1 VGSLLHPAEALF
13 AGEPSVPVLAVC
25 EHYAGRERQMLKALE
40 LQAELGPVFD
50 VTCDCE
56 DGAPVGA
63 EHDHALMVAGLLTSH
78 ANRFRRT
85 GVRVH
90 DHDHPAWRQDLEII
104 VSRAGD
110 RIAYLTLPKVTSCAK
125 AASMIETV
133 QSLALRHG
141 LKRDIPIHV
150 LIETH
155 GGLREV
161 WEIAAL
167 PWMQALD
174 FGLLD
179 FVSGHGGAIPAS
191 AMRSPGQF
199 EHQLV
204 ARAKA
209 EVAAAALANG
219 LVPTH
224 NVTAAIDD
232 PDAAYQD
239 ARRAHEEFGFL
250 RMYSIHPAQIQ
261 PIVNAMKPDP
271 AEVDRASEILVA
283 AQHAGW
289 GPIRHGTQMHDRA
302 SYRHFWQ
309 VLSTARACGVRLP
322 PAAEAAFF
330 N

>member
-1 VGSLLHPAEALF
+1 VHPAQALF
-13 AGEPSVPVLAVC
+13 AEEPQAPVLAVC

-63 EHDHALMVAGLLTSH
+63 EREHALMVAAVLTSP
-78 ANRFRRT
+78 ANRFRRA
-85 GVRVH
+85 GVRIH
-90 DHDHPAWRQDLEII
+90 GHDHPAWRQDLEII
-104 VSRAGD
+104 LSRAGE
-110 RIAYLTLPKVTSCAK
+110 RIAYLTLPKATSCAK
-125 AASMIETV
+125 TASMIETV

-167 PWMQALD
+167 PWMQTLD

-179 FVSGHGGAIPAS
+179 FVSGHGGAIPVS

-199 EHQLV
+199 EHRLV
-204 ARAKA
+204 VRAKA

-239 ARRAHEEFGFL
+239 ACRARQELGFQ

-261 PIVNAMKPDP
+261 PIVNALKPDP
-271 AEVDRASEILVA
+271 VEVERASEILIA
-283 AQHAGW
+283 AQLAGW
-289 GPIRHGTQMHDRA
+289 GPIRHGSEMHDRA

-309 VLSTARACGVRLP
+309 VLSTARACGVRLS
-322 PAAEAAFF
+322 ASAEAAFF
-330 N
+330 A